1 MVMQLGVRGGKEGKG
16 REGGSSWGVALP
28 VVEPLLTWEPQLS
41 VLGLALGLADFH
53 DQGQT
58 FLQARELPPGVI

>member
-1 MVMQLGVRGGKEGKG
+1 M
-16 REGGSSWGVALP
+16 
-28 VVEPLLTWEPQLS
+28 EPLLTWEPQLS
-41 VLGLALGLADFH
+41 VLGLALGLAGFH